1 MAIPLGTKFHGVAPG
16 VDTINKG
23 SATANA
29 NRDAY
34 TLEQMQ
40 EATSPGWARYVDTQY
55 TEASRFSLT
64 DNVQVTLPNNGG
76 TTLKSRI
83 SSDFYDSSTQ
93 KIVGLKLNEV
103 QIISIEFKAEAPNA
117 NQTYLDLAIT
127 NGGGN
132 IQNLE
137 KAIGFVRGNATPEIF
152 HNMFQYYI
160 DQEFIDNGSTIKI
173 KTVGGSGTIWDI
185 EYFIQRSQY
194 GE

>member
-23 SATANA
+23 SSTANA
-29 NRDAY
+29 KRDAY
-34 TLEQMQ
+34 TLEQIQ
-40 EATSPGWARYVDTQY
+40 ESTSPGWARYVDTQY

-64 DNVQVTLPNNGG
+64 DNVQVTLPNNAGS
-76 TTLKSRI
+76 TTKSRI
-83 SSDFYDSSTQ
+83 SSDFYDSSTS

-103 QIISIEFKAEAPNA
+103 QIISIEFKAEVPNA
-117 NQTYLDLAIT
+117 NQTFLDLAIT

-152 HNMFQYYI
+152 HTMFQYYI
-160 DQEFIDNGSTIKI
+160 DQDFIDNGAIIKV

-185 EYFIQRSQY
+185 EYFIQRTQY

>member
-1 MAIPLGTKFHGVAPG
+1 MAIPAGTKFHGVAAS
-16 VDTINKG
+16 VDTANKG
-23 SATANA
+23 SALANSL
-29 NRDAY
+29 RDVY
-34 TLEQMQ
+34 TLEQIQ
-40 EATSPGWARYVDTQY
+40 ESTSPGWARYIDTQY
-55 TEASRFSLT
+55 TQALPLSLT
-64 DNVQVTLPNNGG
+64 DGVQVTLPNNGG
-76 TTLKSRI
+76 LTTKSRI

-93 KIVGLKLNEV
+93 KIVGLKVNEV

-117 NQTYLDLAIT
+117 NQTYLDLSIT

-160 DQEFIDNGSTIKI
+160 DQQFIDNGATIKI

-185 EYFIQRSQY
+185 EYFIQRTQY

>member
-1 MAIPLGTKFHGVAPG
+1 MAIPQGTKFHGVATS
-16 VDTINKG
+16 VDTVNKG
-23 SATANA
+23 SAQVNA
-29 NRDAY
+29 LRDAY
-34 TLEQMQ
+34 TLEQIQ
-40 EATSPGWARYVDTQY
+40 ESTSPGWARYVDTQY
-55 TEASRFSLT
+55 TQASPFSLT
-64 DNVQVTLPNNGG
+64 DGVQVILPNNGG
-76 TTLKSRI
+76 STTKSRI
-83 SSDFYDSSTQ
+83 SSDFYDSSTK

-137 KAIGFVRGNATPEIF
+137 KAIGFVRGNATTEIF

-160 DQEFIDNGSTIKI
+160 DQEFIDNGATIKI

>member
-1 MAIPLGTKFHGVAPG
+1 MAIPQGTKFHGVAPS
-16 VDTINKG
+16 VDTVNKG
-23 SATANA
+23 SAQVNA
-29 NRDAY
+29 LRDAY
-34 TLEQMQ
+34 TLEQIQ
-40 EATSPGWARYVDTQY
+40 ESASPGWARYVDTQY
-55 TEASRFSLT
+55 TQASPLSLT
-64 DNVQVTLPNNGG
+64 DGVQVTLPNNGG
-76 TTLKSRI
+76 STTKSRI
-83 SSDFYDSSTQ
+83 SSDFYDSSTK

-117 NQTYLDLAIT
+117 NQTYLDLAIA

-152 HNMFQYYI
+152 HNIFQYYI
-160 DQEFIDNGSTIKI
+160 DQDFIDNGATIKI

>member
-1 MAIPLGTKFHGVAPG
+1 MAIPQGTKFHGVAPS
-16 VDTINKG
+16 VDTVNKG
-23 SATANA
+23 SAQVNA
-29 NRDAY
+29 LRDAY
-34 TLEQMQ
+34 TLEQIQ
-40 EATSPGWARYVDTQY
+40 ESTSPGWARYVDTQY
-55 TEASRFSLT
+55 TQASPFLLT
-64 DNVQVTLPNNGG
+64 DGVQVILPNNGG
-76 TTLKSRI
+76 STTKSRI
-83 SSDFYDSSTQ
+83 SSDFYDSSTK

-117 NQTYLDLAIT
+117 NQTYLDLAIA

-152 HNMFQYYI
+152 HNIFQYYI
-160 DQEFIDNGSTIKI
+160 DQDFIDNGATIKI

>member
-1 MAIPLGTKFHGVAPG
+1 MAIPQGTKFHGVATS
-16 VDTINKG
+16 VDTVNKG
-23 SATANA
+23 SAQVNA
-29 NRDAY
+29 LRDAY
-34 TLEQMQ
+34 TLEQIQ
-40 EATSPGWARYVDTQY
+40 ESTSPGWARYVDTQY
-55 TEASRFSLT
+55 TQASPFLLT
-64 DNVQVTLPNNGG
+64 DGVQVILPNNGG
-76 TTLKSRI
+76 STTKSRI
-83 SSDFYDSSTQ
+83 SSDFYDSSTK

-160 DQEFIDNGSTIKI
+160 DQEFIDNGATIKI